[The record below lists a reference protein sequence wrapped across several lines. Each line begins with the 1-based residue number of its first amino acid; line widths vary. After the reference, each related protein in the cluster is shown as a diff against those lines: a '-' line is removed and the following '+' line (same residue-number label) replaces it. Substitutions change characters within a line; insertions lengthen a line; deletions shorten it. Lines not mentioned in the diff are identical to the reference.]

1 VKDTGA
7 ATEAEEPELA
17 TADAPAELAAG
28 LDAPPPQAA
37 TRMPT
42 NKRPLIRRPDAR
54 DLNICVL
61 LSCG

>member
-17 TADAPAELAAG
+17 AADPPAELAAG

-37 TRMPT
+37 RRITM
-42 NKRPLIRRPDAR
+42 NERPLIRRPDAR
-54 DLNICVL
+54 DVNICVL
-61 LSCG
+61 LYCG